1 MKRMEAAQI
10 RVSWRR
16 EHEGK
21 MLCRVSPHVSNT
33 AEEVDEF
40 LKVLGRAG

>member
-1 MKRMEAAQI
+1 MKRMEAARI

-21 MLCRVSPHVSNT
+21 MLLRVSPHVSNT
-33 AEEVDEF
+33 VDEVDEF